1 MTRKSRTCRNITT
14 DKDMTTINKNQICEK
29 LAGYC
34 ARYESQ
40 NKASNSLKGV
50 SSATISQVLNNNWEL
65 ISDEMWRKIASQIGY
80 AANGETV
87 VETRDF
93 RLITAL
99 LTDAQDNS
107 NVFAV
112 TGDAGTG
119 KSLALRNYS
128 VTNKRVYMLQC
139 NEYWNRKMF
148 LMELLSAIGK
158 DYSGYTVGEMMFEAV
173 KSLKTQEAPLV
184 ILDEADKLSDQVLYF
199 FITLYNQLE
208 DHCGIVL
215 VATSHLEKRI
225 KRGIKLNKKGYTEI
239 FSRIGRRF
247 IELKGVGSTDVKAI
261 CIANGIDDARTIK
274 EIYEDSEG
282 DLRRVKRKIHAVK
295 QTGKQE

>member
-1 MTRKSRTCRNITT
+1 MTNETKQQIKS
-14 DKDMTTINKNQICEK
+14 K
-29 LAGYC
+29 LADYC

-40 NKASNSLKGV
+40 NKAANSLKGV
-50 SSATISQVLNNNWEL
+50 SSATISQVLNDNWSL
-65 ISDEMWRKIASQIGY
+65 ISDEMWRKIGTQIGY
-80 AANGETV
+80 STDAWEI

-93 RLITAL
+93 RLLNAL
-99 LTDAQDNS
+99 LTDAQQNS

-119 KSLALRNYS
+119 KTFTLRQFAS
-128 VTNKRVYMLQC
+128 ENKRVFLLSC

-148 LMELLSAIGK
+148 LMELLGAMGK

-173 KSLKTQEAPLV
+173 KGLKVMDQPS
-184 ILDEADKLSDQVLYF
+184 IFLDEADKLTDNVLYF

-239 FSRIGRRF
+239 YSRIGRKF
-247 IELKGVGSTDVKAI
+247 IELKGVGSSDVRAI
-261 CIANGIDDARTIK
+261 CAANGIDSQITIK
-274 EIYEDSEG
+274 EIYQDSEG
-282 DLRRVKRKIHAVK
+282 DLRRVKRRIHAYK
-295 QTGKQE
+295 QQQAQTAE

>member
-1 MTRKSRTCRNITT
+1 MTNEFKLQVKT
-14 DKDMTTINKNQICEK
+14 K
-29 LAGYC
+29 LAEYC
-34 ARYESQ
+34 ARFDSQ

-50 SSATISQVLNNNWEL
+50 SSATISQVLNNNWDL
-65 ISDEMWRKIASQIGY
+65 ISPEMWRKIGTQIGY
-80 AANGETV
+80 TSNTWEV

-93 RLITAL
+93 RLLNIL
-99 LTDAQDNS
+99 LTDAQQNS

-112 TGDAGTG
+112 TGNAGSG
-119 KSLALRNYS
+119 KTLALRTFTEANR
-128 VTNKRVYMLQC
+128 RVFLLSC
-139 NEYWNRKMF
+139 NEYWNRKQF
-148 LMELLSAIGK
+148 LQELLASMGK
-158 DYSGYTVGEMMFEAV
+158 DYSGYTVGEMMYEAV
-173 KSLKTQEAPLV
+173 KGLKVMELPLI
-184 ILDEADKLSDQVLYF
+184 ILDEADKLSDNVLYF

-247 IELKGVGSTDVKAI
+247 IELKGTGSADVKAI
-261 CIANGIDDARTIK
+261 CNANGIFDNKVVR

-282 DLRRVKRKIHAVK
+282 DLRRVKRKIHAFK
-295 QTGKQE
+295 QTNQQEGEE